1 MITLFKPNSIYYSLN
16 IISYKNFIQIIY
28 LSEIEMATLDT
39 SQTQTLFQFIILILA
54 FKSKKQITNCLENK

>member
-1 MITLFKPNSIYYSLN
+1 
-16 IISYKNFIQIIY
+16 
-28 LSEIEMATLDT
+28 MATLDT

>member
-28 LSEIEMATLDT
+28 LSEIEMATTDT